1 MYNVHYFWALLEV
14 NNFLQRVLYLKKENK
29 NLFIAGF
36 ILGLGLLGAIDGIL
50 FHQLLQWH
58 HMILSPNP
66 QLEIFTDGLFT
77 ALFSA
82 KLIWGGVK
90 IFQDARKNQLGNS
103 WKVFLGSIFI
113 GGGTFN
119 LVEGIV
125 DHHIL
130 QVHRVKPSADNPM
143 LYDLAFLA
151 IGLLLVII
159 GYMIKRMEKT
169 A

>member
-1 MYNVHYFWALLEV
+1 M
-14 NNFLQRVLYLKKENK
+14 KKENK
-29 NLFIAGF
+29 NLFIAGL

-58 HMILSPNP
+58 HMVLSDNI

-82 KLIWGGVK
+82 KLLWGGVK
-90 IFQDARKNQLGNS
+90 IFQDARKNQLGTS
-103 WKVFLGSIFI
+103 WRIFLGGIFI
-113 GGGTFN
+113 GGGAFN

-130 QVHRVKPSADNPM
+130 QVHRVKPLAENPLM
-143 LYDLAFLA
+143 YDLAFLA
-151 IGLLLVII
+151 IGALLVVI
-159 GYMIKRMEKT
+159 GFMIKRLEQN

>member
-1 MYNVHYFWALLEV
+1 M
-14 NNFLQRVLYLKKENK
+14 KKKNK
-29 NLFIAGF
+29 NLFIAGL
-36 ILGLGLLGAIDGIL
+36 ILGLGLIGAIDGIV

-58 HMILSPNP
+58 HMIMSPNI

-77 ALFSA
+77 SLFSA
-82 KLIWGGVK
+82 KLLWGGMK
-90 IFQDARKNQLGNS
+90 IFQDARNNELGTS
-103 WKVFLGSIFI
+103 WKIFVGGIFI
-113 GGGTFN
+113 GGGIFN

-130 QVHRVKPSADNPM
+130 QVHRVRPLAENP
-143 LYDLAFLA
+143 LFYDLAFLA

-159 GYMIKRMEKT
+159 GLMIKRSEKE

>member
-1 MYNVHYFWALLEV
+1 M
-14 NNFLQRVLYLKKENK
+14 KKENK
-29 NLFIAGF
+29 NLFISGL
-36 ILGLGLLGAIDGIL
+36 ILGLGLLGAIDGIV

-58 HMILSPNP
+58 HMVLSPNI

-82 KLIWGGVK
+82 LLIWGGVK
-90 IFQDARKNQLGNS
+90 IFQDAREDKLGTS
-103 WKVFLGSIFI
+103 WKIFLGGIFV
-113 GGGTFN
+113 GGGLFN

-125 DHHIL
+125 DHHLL
-130 QVHRVKPSADNPM
+130 QVHRVKPLAENPL
-143 LYDLAFLA
+143 LYDLGFLA

-159 GYMIKRMEKT
+159 GFIIIRLEKN

>member
-1 MYNVHYFWALLEV
+1 M
-14 NNFLQRVLYLKKENK
+14 KKENK

-36 ILGLGLLGAIDGIL
+36 ILGLGLVGAIDGIL

-58 HMILSPNP
+58 HMIDSPDL

-82 KLIWGGVK
+82 KLVWGGMK
-90 IFQDARKNQLGNS
+90 IFRDARRNELGDS
-103 WKVFLGSIFI
+103 WKIFLSGIFI

-119 LVEGIV
+119 LVEGII

-130 QVHRVKPSADNPM
+130 QVHRVKPTAENPL

-159 GYMIKRMEKT
+159 GFMIKRMEK
-169 A
+169 AA

>member
-1 MYNVHYFWALLEV
+1 M
-14 NNFLQRVLYLKKENK
+14 KKENK
-29 NLFIAGF
+29 NLLIAGL
-36 ILGLGLLGAIDGIL
+36 ILGLGLLGAIDGIV

-58 HMILSPNP
+58 HMVLSDNI

-82 KLIWGGVK
+82 KLLWGGVK
-90 IFQDARKNQLGNS
+90 IFQDARKNQLGSS
-103 WKVFLGSIFI
+103 WKIFLGGIFI
-113 GGGTFN
+113 GGGAFN

-130 QVHRVKPSADNPM
+130 QVHRVKPLAENPLM
-143 LYDLAFLA
+143 YDLAFLA
-151 IGLLLVII
+151 IGALLVVI
-159 GYMIKRMEKT
+159 GFMIKRLEQN

>member
-1 MYNVHYFWALLEV
+1 M
-14 NNFLQRVLYLKKENK
+14 KKENK
-29 NLFIAGF
+29 NLFIAGL
-36 ILGLGLLGAIDGIL
+36 ILGLGLLGAIDGIV

-58 HMILSPNP
+58 HMVLSDNI

-82 KLIWGGVK
+82 KLLWGGVK
-90 IFQDARKNQLGNS
+90 IFQDARKNQLGTS
-103 WKVFLGSIFI
+103 WRIFLGGIFI
-113 GGGTFN
+113 GGGAFN

-130 QVHRVKPSADNPM
+130 QVHRVKPLAENPLM
-143 LYDLAFLA
+143 YDLAFLA
-151 IGLLLVII
+151 IGALLVVI
-159 GYMIKRMEKT
+159 GFMIKRLEQN

>member
-1 MYNVHYFWALLEV
+1 M
-14 NNFLQRVLYLKKENK
+14 KKENK
-29 NLFIAGF
+29 NLFIAGI
-36 ILGLGLLGAIDGIL
+36 ILGLGLLGAIDGIV

-58 HMILSPNP
+58 HMVLSDNI

-90 IFQDARKNQLGNS
+90 IFQDARKNQLGSS
-103 WKVFLGSIFI
+103 WRIFLGGIFI
-113 GGGTFN
+113 GGGAFN

-130 QVHRVKPSADNPM
+130 QVHRVKPLADNPLM
-143 LYDLAFLA
+143 YDLAFLA
-151 IGLLLVII
+151 IGALLVVI
-159 GYMIKRMEKT
+159 GFMIKRLEPN

>member
-1 MYNVHYFWALLEV
+1 M
-14 NNFLQRVLYLKKENK
+14 LKKENK
-29 NLFIAGF
+29 NLFIAGL
-36 ILGLGLLGAIDGIL
+36 ILGLGLLGAIDGIV

-58 HMILSPNP
+58 HMVLSDNI

-82 KLIWGGVK
+82 KLLWGGVK
-90 IFQDARKNQLGNS
+90 IFQDARKNQLGTS
-103 WKVFLGSIFI
+103 WRIFLGGIFI
-113 GGGTFN
+113 GGGAFN

-130 QVHRVKPSADNPM
+130 QVHRVKPLAENPLM
-143 LYDLAFLA
+143 YDLAFLA
-151 IGLLLVII
+151 IGALLVII
-159 GYMIKRMEKT
+159 GLMIKRLEPN

>member
-1 MYNVHYFWALLEV
+1 M
-14 NNFLQRVLYLKKENK
+14 KKENK

-36 ILGLGLLGAIDGIL
+36 ILGLGLVGAIDGIL

-58 HMILSPNP
+58 HMIDSPDL

-82 KLIWGGVK
+82 KLVWGGMK
-90 IFQDARKNQLGNS
+90 IFRDARRNELGDS
-103 WKVFLGSIFI
+103 WKIFLGGIFI

-119 LVEGIV
+119 LAEGII

-130 QVHRVKPSADNPM
+130 QVHRVKPTAENPL

-159 GYMIKRMEKT
+159 GFMIKRMEK
-169 A
+169 AA

>member
-1 MYNVHYFWALLEV
+1 M
-14 NNFLQRVLYLKKENK
+14 KKKNK
-29 NLFIAGF
+29 NLFIAGL
-36 ILGLGLLGAIDGIL
+36 ILGLGLIGAIDGIV

-58 HMILSPNP
+58 HMIMSPNI

-82 KLIWGGVK
+82 KLLWGGMK
-90 IFQDARKNQLGNS
+90 IFQDARNNELGTS
-103 WKVFLGSIFI
+103 WKIFVGGIFI
-113 GGGTFN
+113 GGGIFN
-119 LVEGIV
+119 IVEGIV

-130 QVHRVKPSADNPM
+130 QVHRVRPLAENP
-143 LYDLAFLA
+143 LFYDLAFLA

-159 GYMIKRMEKT
+159 GLMIKRLEKE

>member
-1 MYNVHYFWALLEV
+1 L
-14 NNFLQRVLYLKKENK
+14 LKKENK
-29 NLFIAGF
+29 NLFIAGL
-36 ILGLGLLGAIDGIL
+36 ILGLGLLGAIDGIV

-58 HMILSPNP
+58 HMVLSDNI

-82 KLIWGGVK
+82 KLLWGGVK
-90 IFQDARKNQLGNS
+90 IFQDARKNQLGSS
-103 WKVFLGSIFI
+103 WRIFLGGIFI
-113 GGGTFN
+113 GGGAFN

-130 QVHRVKPSADNPM
+130 QVHRVKPMAENPLM
-143 LYDLAFLA
+143 YDLAFLA
-151 IGLLLVII
+151 IGALLVVI
-159 GYMIKRMEKT
+159 GFMIKRLEPN

>member
-1 MYNVHYFWALLEV
+1 M
-14 NNFLQRVLYLKKENK
+14 KKENK
-29 NLFIAGF
+29 NLFIAGL
-36 ILGLGLLGAIDGIL
+36 ILGLGLLGAIDGIV

-58 HMILSPNP
+58 HMVLSDNI

-82 KLIWGGVK
+82 KLLWGGVK
-90 IFQDARKNQLGNS
+90 IFQDARKNQLGSS
-103 WKVFLGSIFI
+103 WRIFLGGIFI
-113 GGGTFN
+113 GGGAFN

-130 QVHRVKPSADNPM
+130 QVHRVKPMAENPLM
-143 LYDLAFLA
+143 YDLAFLA
-151 IGLLLVII
+151 IGALLVVI
-159 GYMIKRMEKT
+159 GFMIKRLEPN

>member
-1 MYNVHYFWALLEV
+1 M
-14 NNFLQRVLYLKKENK
+14 KKENK
-29 NLFIAGF
+29 NLFIAGI
-36 ILGLGLLGAIDGIL
+36 ILGLGFVGAIDGIL

-58 HMILSPNP
+58 HMILSPNIK
-66 QLEIFTDGLFT
+66 LEIFTDGLFT

-82 KLIWGGVK
+82 KLIWGGMK
-90 IFQDARKNQLGNS
+90 IFQDARKNELGIS
-103 WKVFLGSIFI
+103 WKIFAGGIFI
-113 GGGTFN
+113 GGGAFN

-130 QVHRVKPSADNPM
+130 QVHRVRPLAENP
-143 LYDLAFLA
+143 LIYDLAFLA

-159 GYMIKRMEKT
+159 GLMIKRMEKE

>member
-1 MYNVHYFWALLEV
+1 M
-14 NNFLQRVLYLKKENK
+14 RKENK
-29 NLFIAGF
+29 NLFIAGL

-58 HMILSPNP
+58 HMVLSPNIK
-66 QLEIFTDGLFT
+66 LEIFTDGLFT

-82 KLIWGGVK
+82 KLLWGGVK
-90 IFQDARKNQLGNS
+90 IYKDASKNELGHS
-103 WKVFLGSIFI
+103 WKIFLGGIFI
-113 GGGTFN
+113 GGGSFN
-119 LVEGIV
+119 LVEGVI

-130 QVHRVKPSADNPM
+130 QVHRVKPLAENPL

-159 GYMIKRMEKT
+159 GFMIKRLEKN

>member
-1 MYNVHYFWALLEV
+1 M
-14 NNFLQRVLYLKKENK
+14 KKENK
-29 NLFIAGF
+29 NLFIAGL
-36 ILGLGLLGAIDGIL
+36 ILGLGLLGAIDGIV

-58 HMILSPNP
+58 HMILSPNI

-90 IFQDARKNQLGNS
+90 IFQDARKNQLGTS
-103 WKVFLGSIFI
+103 WRIFLGGIFV
-113 GGGTFN
+113 GGGAFN

-130 QVHRVKPSADNPM
+130 QVHRVKPLAENPLM
-143 LYDLAFLA
+143 YDLAFLA
-151 IGLLLVII
+151 IGALLVVI
-159 GYMIKRMEKT
+159 GFMIKRLEPN

>member
-1 MYNVHYFWALLEV
+1 V
-14 NNFLQRVLYLKKENK
+14 RKENK
-29 NLFIAGF
+29 NLFIAGL

-58 HMILSPNP
+58 HMVLSPNIK
-66 QLEIFTDGLFT
+66 LEIFTDGLFT

-82 KLIWGGVK
+82 KLLWGGVK
-90 IFQDARKNQLGNS
+90 IYKDASKNELGHS
-103 WKVFLGSIFI
+103 WKIFLGGIFI
-113 GGGTFN
+113 GGGSFN
-119 LVEGIV
+119 LVEGVI

-130 QVHRVKPSADNPM
+130 QVHRVKPLAENPL

-159 GYMIKRMEKT
+159 GFMIKRLEKN